1 MTILLQQQ
9 LVNSIWGFL
18 GSIILEIKYKLSDIW
33 ITRIMYLSTIILCPF
48 MALSIVWN
56 FLIFR

>member
-48 MALSIVWN
+48 MVLSIVWN